1 MDKKKSSVYFGFQS
15 ADFIDGVFNSKYLYL
30 IPQPVKEAWHNYILY
45 KTRQRFTESRM
56 QLSKEHNNL
65 LVRDVYV
72 QEYNFYKINYDIIN
86 RTFPT
91 TIKLTYINHPK
102 ISKDIETSYK
112 TIKSILEK
120 EMNDVKI
127 KLMDLFKN

>member
-1 MDKKKSSVYFGFQS
+1 MDKKKSLTYFGFQS
-15 ADFIDGVFNSKYLYL
+15 ADFIDGVFNPQYLYL

-45 KTRQRFTESRM
+45 KSRQRFIESRT
-56 QLSKEHNNL
+56 QLAKEYNNL

-72 QEYNFYKINYDIIN
+72 QEYDFYKINYDIIN

-91 TIKLTYINHPK
+91 TIKLTYVNHPK
-102 ISKDIETSYK
+102 IGKELDNNYK
-112 TIKSILEK
+112 LIKNILEK